1 VNNSYPNKPAGEFTG
16 PQPFNNLQLP
26 ACRLGSAG
34 WFGPVRWTLNAS
46 QQNRPRRA
54 AGNKKPAWQLA
65 FAFHSTPPHFAE
77 SLFKPRPKV
86 GERGFPF
93 PADSNRW

>member
-1 VNNSYPNKPAGEFTG
+1 MQASKTGRVG
-16 PQPFNNLQLP
+16 PQE
-26 ACRLGSAG
+26 
-34 WFGPVRWTLNAS
+34 T
-46 QQNRPRRA
+46 
-54 AGNKKPAWQLA
+54 KKPAWQLA

-77 SLFKPRPKV
+77 SLFKPRPKI